1 VVKRSLRF
9 PVVVHTTI
17 RVCLSAMRLFFSDQI
32 GQFRECQEPLWAKFK
47 AKYLSAMRLFLF
59 GGGESDQDELAQPAH
74 FTVLEITSG
83 IKVTSQYWR

>member
-1 VVKRSLRF
+1 
-9 PVVVHTTI
+9 
-17 RVCLSAMRLFFSDQI
+17 MRLFFSDQI

-74 FTVLEITSG
+74 FTVLETTSRNQG
-83 IKVTSQYWR
+83 SELSSATMIPQWPW